1 MSAAQPPAGPSPAG
15 PSPAGPSSPGPSSA
29 GQSPDGQSPATRRPV
44 RTNATRQKLFDA
56 SMLLL
61 GERGPAS
68 VTVDE
73 IAAAAGVSKGTVY
86 YNFGSKS
93 ELIGQLLEHGVDILE
108 TRLTAGDAA
117 GMADGDDVARDGDA
131 DTRLEGDAVA
141 RLEGILGAMLD
152 FFADYPSFAQLLVSE
167 MWRTPSEWRG
177 TLTLLRERLVSI
189 VGAAVERVGQERDV
203 DPDVAPAG
211 VAGAIFGATFIIGL
225 DRQVFHPERT
235 RDQALAAIM
244 TVMRGYLR

>member
-1 MSAAQPPAGPSPAG
+1 MSTAQPPAA
-15 PSPAGPSSPGPSSA
+15 
-29 GQSPDGQSPATRRPV
+29 RRPV

-108 TRLTAGDAA
+108 SRLTAEQAE
-117 GMADGDDVARDGDA
+117 ADS
-131 DTRLEGDAVA
+131 VA
-141 RLEGILGAMLD
+141 RLERILGAMLD

-167 MWRTPSEWRG
+167 MWRTPSEWRS
-177 TLTLLRERLVSI
+177 TLTLLRERLVRI
-189 VGAAVERVGQERDV
+189 VGAAVEHVAQERAV
-203 DPDVAPAG
+203 DPDVAPGA

-225 DRQVFHPERT
+225 DRQVFHPDRT
-235 RDQALAAIM
+235 REQALAAIM
-244 TVMRGYLR
+244 TVIHGYLR